1 MRFLAFYPRASRLE
15 QLDHSWNS
23 SRSSLSSG
31 RSFGTIR
38 PLTRFLVFY
47 HRAGRL
53 EQLDHSWNSSHSSS
67 PSGKSPGTTI
77 PLTRF
82 LAFHHWAGRLE
93 QLDHFWKSS
102 HSFYHRAGRLEQLD
116 HFLQKK
122 KTKRKKSKRKE
133 VEGLSRFFLYKLT
146 IQIQKKMNFPMPLH
160 HNYCK
165 EGIIVIIQFWSIC
178 F

>member
-82 LAFHHWAGRLE
+82 LAFHHRAGRLE

-122 KTKRKKSKRKE
+122 KQKGKKAKEKKLKGFHVFFFTNLPYKSKRKWIFQCLCT
-133 VEGLSRFFLYKLT
+133 VT
-146 IQIQKKMNFPMPLH
+146 IVKR
-160 HNYCK
+160 
-165 EGIIVIIQFWSIC
+165 G
-178 F
+178 